1 MSSAVLAQLIYLIS
15 NVLSMLVFV
24 SVVLSWVL
32 PPYHPVREAIDRI
45 IDPLLS
51 PIRRILPS
59 AGMFDFSPLVLMILI
74 QFTSQILIN
83 VLTR

>member
-45 IDPLLS
+45 VDPLLA